1 MEIKDKEKK
10 SEENLDSGLIRGIRE
25 EKPLV
30 HAITNPVTMTDVVNL
45 ILASGATAICAD
57 DPKEAEDISS
67 ISDVTLLNI
76 GMPSERKM
84 QAMLL
89 AGKKAN
95 ELGHPLLLDPVGAG
109 ASAFRKEILE
119 KLLNELHP
127 TCIRG
132 NQSEMA
138 ALMGLVIRSRG
149 VEDAGLSLDPRK
161 LQSLARELNTVLAV
175 TGETDYAISPNQVLE
190 SQTGT
195 PLLKRITGS
204 GCMLSGFLSASI
216 GAFYRKKKTEG
227 GLRSDGLV
235 TEDSDSSGKSA
246 EGKFSADPEEILPIV
261 QESLVTYGHLAS
273 LAEEEMKTGPAQGTM
288 TFRTLFID
296 DFSRAA
302 GLE

>member
-1 MEIKDKEKK
+1 MDSKEKTA
-10 SEENLDSGLIRGIRE
+10 ERIDSALIRDIRE

-89 AGKKAN
+89 AGGKAN

-138 ALMGLVIRSRG
+138 ALMGLVIPSRG
-149 VEDAGLSLDPRK
+149 VEDAGLSLDPKK
-161 LQSLARELNTVLAV
+161 LQSLARKLNTVLAV
-175 TGETDYAISPNQVLE
+175 TGETDYAISPNQILE
-190 SQTGT
+190 IQTGT

-204 GCMLSGFLSASI
+204 GCMLSGFLAASI
-216 GAFYRKKKTEG
+216 GAYYRRKNPEDS
-227 GLRSDGLV
+227 LHSDAFSI
-235 TEDSDSSGKSA
+235 EDSDQSGKSVGR
-246 EGKFSADPEEILPIV
+246 EFSFDPEEILPVV

-273 LAEEEMKTGPAQGTM
+273 LAEEEMKTGPVQGTM

-296 DFSRAA
+296 AFSRAA

>member
-1 MEIKDKEKK
+1 MDKEKK
-10 SEENLDSGLIRGIRE
+10 SEEKTDSGLIRVIRE
-25 EKPLV
+25 KKPLV

-89 AGKKAN
+89 AGRKAN
-95 ELGHPLLLDPVGAG
+95 ELGHPLVLDPVGAG

-119 KLLNELHP
+119 KLFNDLHP

-138 ALMGLVIRSRG
+138 ALMGVVIPSRG

-161 LQSLARELNTVLAV
+161 LQNLARKLNTVLAV
-175 TGETDYAISPNQVLE
+175 TGETDYAISPNQILE

-216 GAFYRKKKTEG
+216 GAFYKKK
-227 GLRSDGLV
+227 
-235 TEDSDSSGKSA
+235 
-246 EGKFSADPEEILPIV
+246 KFSSDPEEILPAV

-273 LAEEEMKTGPAQGTM
+273 LAEEEMKTGPVQGTM

-296 DFSRAA
+296 AFSRAA

>member
-1 MEIKDKEKK
+1 MEIRKMPLKTA
-10 SEENLDSGLIRGIRE
+10 DSAIIRE
-25 EKPLV
+25 IRKQKPLV

-45 ILASGATAICAD
+45 ILASGGTAICAD
-57 DPKEAEDISS
+57 DPKEAEDISA

-95 ELGHPLLLDPVGAG
+95 ELGHPLVLDPVGAG

-119 KLLNELHP
+119 KLLSELHP
-127 TCIRG
+127 SCIRG

-138 ALMGLVIRSRG
+138 ALLGLVVPSRG

-161 LQSLARELNTVLAV
+161 LQDLARQLNTVLAV
-175 TGETDYAISPNQVLE
+175 TGETDYAISPNQILE

-216 GAFYRKKKTEG
+216 GAFYRKKKAEG
-227 GLRSDGLV
+227 ELRSNGPD
-235 TEDSDSSGKSA
+235 TEDSDLSGKSA
-246 EGKFSADPEEILPIV
+246 EGKFRANPADPEEILSVV

-273 LAEEEMKTGPAQGTM
+273 LAEEEMKTGRMQGTM

-296 DFSRAA
+296 AFSRAA
-302 GLE
+302 GLN

>member
-1 MEIKDKEKK
+1 MEKEKK
-10 SEENLDSGLIRGIRE
+10 SEEKFDSGLIRGIRE

-57 DPKEAEDISS
+57 DPKEAENISS

-138 ALMGLVIRSRG
+138 ALMGLVIPSRG
-149 VEDAGLSLDPRK
+149 VEDAGLSLDAKK
-161 LQSLARELNTVLAV
+161 LQSLARKLNTVLAV
-175 TGETDYAISPNQVLE
+175 TGKTDYAISPNQILE
-190 SQTGT
+190 SKTGT

-216 GAFYRKKKTEG
+216 GAYYKRMNPEDS
-227 GLRSDGLV
+227 LRSDV
-235 TEDSDSSGKSA
+235 FSKEDSDQSGKPVGR
-246 EGKFSADPEEILPIV
+246 EFSFDPEEILPVV
-261 QESLVTYGHLAS
+261 QESLVAYGHLAS
-273 LAEEEMKTGPAQGTM
+273 LAEEEMKAGSVQGTM

-296 DFSRAA
+296 AFSRAA